1 MDPIRPLDGVT
12 VIDFTQI
19 GAGPTCTMVLADL
32 GARVIKIEPLTGDI
46 GRTLGPA
53 WINGEAALFHAF
65 NRNKESIAIDLKTPE
80 GVAVAHRLMGQA
92 DVVVESMR
100 PGVMDR
106 LGVGEKVAKEL
117 NEGVIYC
124 SISAYGQFGP
134 YAGRAGVDGIIQAD
148 SGLMS
153 LIGTPGSPPVKVQTP
168 VVDIFTG
175 YVAACGVLAGLIA
188 RRVKAAPALDISLFR
203 SAIALQQA
211 SLTSFL
217 VDGEEPEKQGSAAP
231 YSAPNEAFPTSD
243 GWIMVAAYIG
253 DRWKRLCECL
263 DLPSLISDDRFDT
276 SRKRVQ
282 NREAMAVELSA
293 RFRQKSTQEW
303 QQALSAADI
312 LCAPVSTYRNLK
324 VHPQVAAADV
334 LVDIETPGVGRVTMP
349 ASAIRFEDESRAV
362 YRPSPSLGGHSR
374 QILARAEFA
383 DDEIERLIAAGVVAS
398 RD

>member
-134 YAGRAGVDGIIQAD
+134 YAERAGVDGIIQAD
-148 SGLMS
+148 SG
-153 LIGTPGSPPVKVQTP
+153 
-168 VVDIFTG
+168 
-175 YVAACGVLAGLIA
+175 
-188 RRVKAAPALDISLFR
+188 
-203 SAIALQQA
+203 
-211 SLTSFL
+211 
-217 VDGEEPEKQGSAAP
+217 
-231 YSAPNEAFPTSD
+231 
-243 GWIMVAAYIG
+243 
-253 DRWKRLCECL
+253 
-263 DLPSLISDDRFDT
+263 
-276 SRKRVQ
+276 
-282 NREAMAVELSA
+282 
-293 RFRQKSTQEW
+293 
-303 QQALSAADI
+303 
-312 LCAPVSTYRNLK
+312 
-324 VHPQVAAADV
+324 
-334 LVDIETPGVGRVTMP
+334 
-349 ASAIRFEDESRAV
+349 
-362 YRPSPSLGGHSR
+362 
-374 QILARAEFA
+374 
-383 DDEIERLIAAGVVAS
+383 
-398 RD
+398 